1 MVAGGIDE
9 EAKGCKCG
17 KSSQCLKN
25 DHPLPEAVFINYI
38 NSLIGMM
45 MSLLLALAGMHVE
58 LAWQFGK
65 SKITIDQSPE

>member
-25 DHPLPEAVFINYI
+25 GHPLAEAVFINYI

-45 MSLLLALAGMHVE
+45 NLSLALPGMHVE

-65 SKITIDQSPE
+65 SKITIGQSPE